1 MTQEKSPPEPEHIVQ
16 LRAELKQVLSLDL
29 EEIGLLEASSG
40 EYESTFIG
48 VHLKTAFQPIYDV
61 KQGDIYG
68 YEALIRPSLFGTL
81 GSTPEFAFTYAEQS
95 GKLVQFDRVCR
106 SQHVLNYRAIH
117 QENGLLFL
125 NVHPKLLLEVSAHG
139 KVFEQILHKYSVPTH
154 RVVLE
159 INESL
164 IEQDK
169 HLIAAV
175 ENYRALG
182 YQIAFDHVGGHQSK
196 LYRLW
201 SVQHDFIKFDVSVI
215 QQAAQQPGLAK
226 ALKGLVASVQDLGST
241 PVILGIENQQQLD
254 IAISAGAT
262 VLQGH
267 FLAAPVVAKVINDQ
281 YKHRTPKVA

>member
-1 MTQEKSPPEPEHIVQ
+1 MTQRQPHQEAEHVVR
-16 LRAELKQVLSLDL
+16 LRAELKQALSLDL
-29 EEIGLLEASSG
+29 EELGLIEANTG

-48 VHLKTAFQPIYDV
+48 VHLKTAFQPIYDAR
-61 KQGDIYG
+61 QGEIYG

-106 SQHVLNYRAIH
+106 SQHVLNFRAIH

-139 KVFEQILHKYSVPTH
+139 KVFEQILHKYSVPTD

-164 IEQDK
+164 IDQDK
-169 HLIAAV
+169 HLIAAID
-175 ENYRALG
+175 NYRALG
-182 YQIAFDHVGGHQSK
+182 YRIAFDHVGNHHSK

-201 SVQHDFIKFDVSVI
+201 ATEHDYIKFDVSVI
-215 QQAAQQPGLAK
+215 QQAAQHPGLEK
-226 ALKGLVASVQDLGST
+226 ALKGLVLTVQELGST
-241 PVILGIENQQQLD
+241 PVIVGVETQQQLD
-254 IAISAGAT
+254 IAIAAGAT
-262 VLQGH
+262 ILQGN
-267 FLAAPVVAKVINDQ
+267 FLAAPVVAKVLNDQ
-281 YKHRTPKVA
+281 SLHRAPKVA